1 MYVYLESS
9 DNLMLREIVTE
20 LGHGK
25 LHYPADGAVNS
36 ELVCLFIYIGYRSA
50 KFS

>member
-9 DNLMLREIVTE
+9 DNLMLWEIVTE

-25 LHYPADGAVNS
+25 LHYTVDGAVNA
-36 ELVCLFIYIGYRSA
+36 ELVCILVYIRNWSA
-50 KFS
+50 KS